1 MPPRTLFQKRQ
12 GFDART
18 TLAAVMVAIWWVSTT
33 VHSVESFILQE
44 QTCSQYLSRSISK
57 VKFSRTVRSSMPTT
71 AEYESFA
78 AVTDP
83 SSVSSAW
90 LDKGLILS
98 SFTDGLKTNPPA
110 LDWLMNAL
118 VETLW
123 KEEQER
129 AEASLKESSIVSP
142 CNGPD
147 PVLLEQLEDTDT
159 VVEAMQM
166 QSSDTDWKKQLALLC
181 RTKRRRTYDG
191 TIGNADSAADD
202 PIDLRVLYIPTAMY
216 ALRPGSTSKPGKQRG
231 RNRADG
237 KKRRDEILSLL
248 ADQLEFFLELES
260 DDASSSSSSDE
271 VFTVRTVTMDLDDAS
286 VKQPEEVVVGRDN
299 GTSTNDAKFPE
310 VRGWHHGNTSLPP
323 VSSSIP

>member
-1 MPPRTLFQKRQ
+1 MQTMVSRSLFQKRQ

-18 TLAAVMVAIWWVSTT
+18 TLAASILAVLWVSTHT
-33 VHSVESFILQE
+33 VHWVESFLPQE
-44 QTCSQYLSRSISK
+44 HVSLSK
-57 VKFSRTVRSSMPTT
+57 GHCSRTGIWSSSIPTT
-71 AEYESFA
+71 AESEIN
-78 AVTDP
+78 TDP

-90 LDKGLILS
+90 LEKGLILS

-129 AEASLKESSIVSP
+129 TEASLKESNLASP

-159 VVEAMQM
+159 VVEGMMQL
-166 QSSDTDWKKQLALLC
+166 QGSSDTDWKEQLALLC
-181 RTKRRRTYDG
+181 RTKRAASKPDG
-191 TIGNADSAADD
+191 SNAAKADD
-202 PIDLRVLYIPTAMY
+202 DADVNPIDLRILYIPTAMY

-237 KKRRDEILSLL
+237 KKRRNEILALL
-248 ADQLEFFLELES
+248 ADELKGLLLES
-260 DDASSSSSSDE
+260 GDEISISSDE

-286 VKQPEEVVVGRDN
+286 VKQPEEVVIGRDN
-299 GTSTNDAKFPE
+299 CISTNDDKFPE
-310 VRGWHHGNTSLPP
+310 VRGWHHDNTLL
-323 VSSSIP
+323 SS